1 MEDKEMNNLWK
12 RAREVYL
19 RLTTSEADRSLAE
32 RHFSNVEDLR
42 TDGDTLVVSLNSEQT
57 KSIFENK
64 MSDRLLDALR
74 LAGAP
79 ESFSLKYV
87 VAEPKH
93 ITIAPPK
100 APPLHSQFQDS
111 AAAAE
116 EPLGLSLKPEYVFS
130 EFVEGMSNR
139 WALNTAKGISKDP
152 GNKAYNPFFIHGGT
166 GLGKTHLMQAIGN
179 ELKANRPDLKICYI
193 NAEAFM
199 NEYMNALQKHTLDN
213 FRQRYRTLDVL
224 LMDDV
229 QFMASKNNLQEEF
242 FNTFYT
248 LQNNGKQIVM
258 TSDVAPKNLPAL
270 EPRLMSR
277 FEGGIVQSI
286 EAPQF
291 ETRLAIL
298 KKKAE
303 SFASLIPEMALVF
316 IAENIRS
323 QVRAMEG
330 ALNKI
335 KVLAENDPNFKDNIS
350 NTVLNI
356 ILKDQIDKEKK
367 IKAIT
372 CQDIID
378 TVCSHFN
385 ITLEQIQ
392 SSERTQELVL
402 PRQMAMF
409 ISYNFTQLGYKQLEM
424 HFKKTHATILSGV
437 KKFKNHLDT
446 EPQIVEKLNEVI
458 NKLGFSMKDMRD

>member
-1 MEDKEMNNLWK
+1 MEEKEMKSLWE
-12 RAREVYL
+12 RARELYL
-19 RLTTSEADRSLAE
+19 RLTSSAADRSKAE
-32 RHFSNVEDLR
+32 RHFSMVEDLR
-42 TDGDTLVVSLNSEQT
+42 KNGDILTVSLGSSMT
-57 KSIFENK
+57 KSIFENEMATK
-64 MSDRLLDALR
+64 LTDALR

-79 ESFSLKYV
+79 ESFSVEYV
-87 VAEPKH
+87 VATPKP

-100 APPLHSQFQDS
+100 STVPSAAAQDS
-111 AAAAE
+111 AADD
-116 EPLGLSLKPEYVFS
+116 EPLGLSLKEEYVFS

-139 WALNTAKGISKDP
+139 WALSTAKGIAKDP
-152 GNKAYNPFFIHGGT
+152 GNKIYNPFFIHGGT

-179 ELKANRPDLKICYI
+179 ELKSTRPDLKICYI

-199 NEYMNALQKHTLDN
+199 NEYMNSLQKHTIEN

-270 EPRLMSR
+270 EPRLLSR

-303 SFASLIPEMALVF
+303 SFSSLIPEMALVF

-335 KVLAENDPNFKDNIS
+335 KVLAENDPSFKDNIS
-350 NTVLNI
+350 NTVLHI

-378 TVCSHFN
+378 AVCNRFN
-385 ITLEQIQ
+385 ITLDQIQ

-402 PRQMAMF
+402 PRQMAMY

-437 KKFKNHLDT
+437 KKFKNRLDT

-458 NKLGFSMKDMRD
+458 NKLGFSMKDMKD